1 MDLNFP
7 LAHGEK
13 TNSEVPSLNAPVILA
28 WDVLGSFP
36 LAGRKAHVA
45 GRKAHTAGTVLS
57 LPEMLRQ
64 AQGWW
69 CRARPRTTECFWK

>member
-28 WDVLGSFP
+28 WDVLSSFP
-36 LAGRKAHVA
+36 LAGRKAHA
-45 GRKAHTAGTVLS
+45 AGTVLS

-64 AQGWW
+64 ARGWW